1 MAGPIIPLA
10 TPSITEWEEAGTSL
24 ANALS
29 RYLNLCTSLGTNS
42 LQEGARANDLVARID
57 SKLESLHVSMEQ
69 QVAQARSALSKTL
82 NDIASPVH
90 CLPEEIL
97 TKIFAY
103 VIYSAQYRNI
113 WILKLIGTP
122 NPGAF
127 AGSTE
132 KLGILVS
139 TGQKIAAWT

>member
-1 MAGPIIPLA
+1 WVIRY
-10 TPSITEWEEAGTSL
+10 GTSL

-69 QVAQARSALSKTL
+69 QTAQTRSALSKTL
-82 NDIASPVH
+82 NDIAPPVR

-97 TKIFAY
+97 AKIFAC
-103 VIYSAQYRNI
+103 VIYSAQYRI
-113 WILKLIGTP
+113 TSYKSTDRVICYPVPAPVGKRRSRIEDILGP
-122 NPGAF
+122 
-127 AGSTE
+127 
-132 KLGILVS
+132 
-139 TGQKIAAWT
+139 